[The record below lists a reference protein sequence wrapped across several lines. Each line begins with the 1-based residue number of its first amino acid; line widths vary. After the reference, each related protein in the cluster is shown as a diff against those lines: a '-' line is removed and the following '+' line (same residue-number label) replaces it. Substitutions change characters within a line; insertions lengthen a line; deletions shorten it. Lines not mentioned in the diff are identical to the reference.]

1 MNASSEDL
9 TEFSVNFAKMIF
21 VFVAG
26 KRNGSI
32 VSSKGVP
39 FMGVFVRR
47 TYVNVSF
54 PTFLVCIREIGK
66 RYERVRSHLVIS
78 SIV

>member
-9 TEFSVNFAKMIF
+9 TEFSVNFIKMIF

>member
-9 TEFSVNFAKMIF
+9 SEFSVNFAKMIF

-39 FMGVFVRR
+39 FMGIFVRR
-47 TYVNVSF
+47 TYANVSF

>member
-1 MNASSEDL
+1 MNACSEDL
-9 TEFSVNFAKMIF
+9 SEFSVNFAKMIF

-47 TYVNVSF
+47 TYANVSF

-78 SIV
+78 CIV

>member
-1 MNASSEDL
+1 MNACSEDL
-9 TEFSVNFAKMIF
+9 SEFSVNFAKMIF

-39 FMGVFVRR
+39 FMEVFVRR
-47 TYVNVSF
+47 TYANVSF

>member
-9 TEFSVNFAKMIF
+9 SEFSVNFAKMIF

-66 RYERVRSHLVIS
+66 RCERVRSHLVIS

>member
-1 MNASSEDL
+1 MNACSEDL
-9 TEFSVNFAKMIF
+9 SEFSVNFAKMIF

-39 FMGVFVRR
+39 FMGIFVRR
-47 TYVNVSF
+47 TYANVSF

>member
-9 TEFSVNFAKMIF
+9 SEFSVNFAKMIF

-39 FMGVFVRR
+39 FM
-47 TYVNVSF
+47 
-54 PTFLVCIREIGK
+54 
-66 RYERVRSHLVIS
+66 
-78 SIV
+78 